1 MNTICIMCPMGC
13 GLEIEKVGDEIR
25 VSGNTCKRGEAY
37 GKAEF
42 THPVR
47 TVTTLVKLED
57 GSVASCKT
65 DAPVPKERVSDVVAY
80 IGALTLGKDVKIGDR
95 FHAHLDGL
103 DTDIIITGTP
113 TSGC

>member
-1 MNTICIMCPMGC
+1 MCPMGC
-13 GLEIEKVGDEIR
+13 GLEIEKVGDEVR

-42 THPVR
+42 IHPVR